1 MGMTFVI
8 NSLEEMCDAM
18 CDNIVP
24 EEKNPVI
31 CAECQHFVDVF
42 SSPKC
47 EKTGKRVYN
56 SKPDWCPLPLWD
68 EVDDE

>member
-1 MGMTFVI
+1 MGKEFIVST
-8 NSLEEMCDAM
+8 LEEMCDAM
-18 CDNIVP
+18 CDNVVP

-47 EKTGKRVYN
+47 EKTGKRVYS
-56 SKPDWCPLPLWD
+56 SKPDWCPLLLWD
-68 EVDDE
+68 